1 MGRAFFEN
9 TTGSTYHSPSAVA
22 RMKKEN
28 LEGWLLKRKSSGGAF
43 FGTSN
48 KRWFN
53 IREVR
58 GTWGPEFAASELAL
72 CYYKTQRVKEPD
84 GWMYLKDVQEI
95 SDDEKSFTLRSP
107 SRSMTLEGQTHAEH
121 RLWLQGL
128 VLLCSNAD
136 ASGVQS
142 PNITRLP
149 GSRVGVGLT
158 GAAAAAAVAGGGG
171 VRSDAVAE
179 PKPVVL
185 RSILAY
191 GPDIKILSDEKDG
204 AETVVTRGSSHSG
217 GSGSGSGSS
226 RRLAERPDHRKATF
240 LPHSAG
246 AASSRLHGHILKD
259 ASAVTMSPSVKSAA
273 AAAAAA
279 GSAEVPES
287 KRQSPYRYMK
297 KKPSTPESRDVDE
310 IETVELS
317 SSSTVSRRVAATMM
331 RQQRDFDQ
339 RQLSDTDVDDDIV
352 DVGGEEQSFDGGDAK
367 ALAENLVATAEA
379 KPVASSA
386 KQTKAVGRVVD
397 SDGDGDDGFDQA
409 EYDRKAEALL
419 DLQLEKLRA
428 SLLKNPVLVAESKAV
443 SPTLPRGGSNM
454 DKTSSKDEAGAEQ
467 GPPVE
472 AEGRN
477 SRTDVDVGNDDHD
490 RPPHPPPSE
499 AASLSPDYINRKTQR
514 ISIQQQQQ
522 QQQQPDVATAVSAD
536 PNFATANWDEELIP
550 IPRKRVTAAAAA
562 VAASIGKQGPG
573 ITPDSNWLE
582 DDFDK

>member
-1 MGRAFFEN
+1 M
-9 TTGSTYHSPSAVA
+9 SAG
-22 RMKKEN
+22 MKKEN
-28 LEGWLLKRKSSGGAF
+28 LEGWLLKRKSGGAF

-72 CYYKTQRVKEPD
+72 CYYKAQRVKEPD

-107 SRSMTLEGQTHAEH
+107 SRSMTLEGQTQAEH

-149 GSRVGVGLT
+149 DSRVGVGGFT
-158 GAAAAAAVAGGGG
+158 RAAAAGGGG

-179 PKPVVL
+179 PKPVL
-185 RSILAY
+185 RSILAS
-191 GPDIKILSDEKDG
+191 GPDIKLVSDEKDG

-217 GSGSGSGSS
+217 SGSGSGSS
-226 RRLAERPDHRKATF
+226 RRLDERPDHRKATF
-240 LPHSAG
+240 MPHSAG

-273 AAAAAA
+273 VI
-279 GSAEVPES
+279 AEVPES
-287 KRQSPYRYMK
+287 KRQSPYRYMR
-297 KKPSTPESRDVDE
+297 KPSTTDTDSRDLDE

-339 RQLSDTDVDDDIV
+339 RQLSDTDVDDIV
-352 DVGGEEQSFDGGDAK
+352 EVGEEQSFDGEGGGGDAK
-367 ALAENLVATAEA
+367 SSAENLVASSEA
-379 KPVASSA
+379 KPVASGGT
-386 KQTKAVGRVVD
+386 KPTKAVGRDLD
-397 SDGDGDDGFDQA
+397 SDGDDGFDQA

-428 SLLKNPVLVAESKAV
+428 SLLKNPVTIAESKAA
-443 SPTLPRGGSNM
+443 SPTLPRGSSNM
-454 DKTSSKDEAGAEQ
+454 DKTSNSSKEEAQQ
-467 GPPVE
+467 GPPE
-472 AEGRN
+472 QQAEGRE
-477 SRTDVDVGNDDHD
+477 SRTGVDVDVGNDDHD
-490 RPPHPPPSE
+490 RPPRPPPSE
-499 AASLSPDYINRKTQR
+499 ATSLSPDYINRKTHR

-522 QQQQPDVATAVSAD
+522 QHDVATAVGPAVSAD

-550 IPRKRVTAAAAA
+550 IPRKKVTAAVAAAAA
-562 VAASIGKQGPG
+562 TVIAASNGKQGPG